1 MLLLPSLQVGSSVGC
16 AVCDSPV
23 EAGLDFRRHRYGGG
37 IHPATIRT
45 ELARPGRRTDSD
57 EASYR
62 WPFLRL
68 AFLFLCLRPLFPF
81 ELAPV

>member
-1 MLLLPSLQVGSSVGC
+1 MTPRWRRVLISGVTGM
-16 AVCDSPV
+16 
-23 EAGLDFRRHRYGGG
+23 AGES
-37 IHPATIRT
+37 IPATIRT

-57 EASYR
+57 EAFYR

-68 AFLFLCLRPLFPF
+68 AFLFLCLRPPFPF